1 MNKYTSKT
9 GKINKSNEK
18 VYAFL
23 SDFTNF
29 KSLIPADKVSGF
41 SATED
46 TCRFSI
52 MGIGEAGL
60 KIVEKEAFHLI
71 KISSDGKTPFTFFFW
86 IQLKPIKEDDN
97 STAIRLTLDADLNPM
112 TKMMIGSHLQKGLD
126 SMIDYMEKLF
136 NEKLKDL

>member
-46 TCRFSI
+46 TCRFNI

-60 KIVEKEAFHLI
+60 RIIEKEAIQLI
-71 KISSDGKTPFTFFFW
+71 KISSDGKTPFTFLFW
-86 IQLKPIKEDDN
+86 IQLKPINDEIN
-97 STAIRLTLDADLNPM
+97 STAVRLTLEADLNPM
-112 TKMMIGSHLQKGLD
+112 MKMMIGSHLQKGLD
-126 SMIDYMEKLF
+126 SMVGYMETLF

>member
-23 SDFTNF
+23 SDFNNF
-29 KSLIPADKVSGF
+29 NSLIPADKVSGF
-41 SATED
+41 TSTED
-46 TCRFSI
+46 TCRFNI

-60 KIVEKEAFHLI
+60 KIVEKEAFQLI

-86 IQLKPIKEDDN
+86 IQLKPINEDIN
-97 STAIRLTLDADLNPM
+97 STAVRLTLEADLNPM
-112 TKMMIGSHLQKGLD
+112 MKMMIGNHLQKGLD